1 MHFSG
6 LEDISS
12 FKDGIVDI
20 RTRECTTTPCQGELL
35 SGYFP
40 FFNSLLGVG
49 ISAQ

>member
-12 FKDGIVDI
+12 FQDGIVGF
-20 RTRECTTTPCQGELL
+20 RSSECTTASGQDQQLQKELL

-40 FFNSLLGVG
+40 FF
-49 ISAQ
+49 